1 MERTQKTLTM
11 ADVAGWGS
19 AVVTFGLIQGAL
31 YLKAY
36 WGHFGLDPFQFV
48 AVSELALAGLAG
60 IGMVLFLM
68 LVASLFGGWVEIKVT
83 SGSAKSK
90 LFAWLFPL
98 LFFTGLGLL
107 LWWSNTWPLL
117 IGLLLT
123 IICALIVQ
131 LSPVVP
137 ATVKYSSWLIY
148 ALVMLVYVSIV
159 SSMLGSVSLNQ
170 FSTPQRRDILLAAFL
185 LDGQLLHQRFGF
197 SCHRVC
203 VIKQLLEPIFLWTK
217 HFLSPTPECLLCIL
231 AGGEVGLPRNA
242 QRHQS
247 VLNVLVQNQV
257 SGFVPYKP
265 VHLREVGPDGPE
277 QLIAIDSGAVLV
289 RVFSMELHAEVG
301 DIESAVDAV
310 EGELPLLNSADL
322 VAAHLVGAQLMR
334 LSCVLPRTVANYP
347 GADCS
352 DPVWGIAPI
361 EALQGDLTPEKSKSS
376 NHYSEQKAGEE
387 KEGY

>member
-1 MERTQKTLTM
+1 MESTQKRLTM

-107 LWWSNTWPLL
+107 LWWSNTWSLL

-137 ATVKYSSWLIY
+137 ATVKDSPWLIY
-148 ALVMLVYVSIV
+148 ALVMLVYVSIA
-159 SSMLGSVSLNQ
+159 SSMLGSERAEKISSGGGKHVTAVTVDGTVQGGLSLIGRLGD
-170 FSTPQRRDILLAAFL
+170 SYA
-185 LDGQLLHQRFGF
+185 
-197 SCHRVC
+197 
-203 VIKQLLEPIFLWTK
+203 LWDPARK
-217 HFLSPTPECLLCIL
+217 
-231 AGGEVGLPRNA
+231 A
-242 QRHQS
+242 
-247 VLNVLVQNQV
+247 
-257 SGFVPYKP
+257 
-265 VHLREVGPDGPE
+265 
-277 QLIAIDSGAVLV
+277 AVLV
-289 RVFSMELHAEVG
+289 PVG
-301 DIESAVDAV
+301 DVGRMEIVRKGV
-310 EGELPLLNSADL
+310 MP
-322 VAAHLVGAQLMR
+322 VPAA
-334 LSCVLPRTVANYP
+334 
-347 GADCS
+347 
-352 DPVWGIAPI
+352 
-361 EALQGDLTPEKSKSS
+361 K
-376 NHYSEQKAGEE
+376 
-387 KEGY
+387 